1 MIAIASTSVRSPLQA
16 ARVSAEGGFTVM
28 LLTAVATCACWL
40 IATRSLDVG
49 TDTQVYANFFSTLAN
64 RPIQTRLEPGFLYI
78 SMFVHWLG
86 FGIPGYQAVLFGLLL
101 VTVLVSTRAFYRF
114 LDASIGYI
122 TFLSAATMLLLLSP
136 VFVNSSINAVRQGL
150 AALLVFTA
158 LIAFEQRQWWR
169 FYAYA
174 LIAALLHFSSAL
186 YIAFAPVLF
195 LGHRRL
201 RYVAV
206 AAFIVYVTGASMH
219 VVRSAS
225 PALYNIVMEH
235 AANPNFRS
243 GVRADFALFSMAWY
257 ALPFLA
263 APLVQEPY
271 RERLKQSTSLYLVML
286 LPFFMLGWGFFSNR
300 YLLPAWQ
307 AASLILGAMLSLS
320 RFRLL
325 RSPALIDLGLL
336 FSVAIFYYYV
346 HTGIVI

>member
-1 MIAIASTSVRSPLQA
+1 MSAIASSTAKSPLQT
-16 ARVSAEGGFTVM
+16 ARVSAEGAFTAM
-28 LLTAVATCACWL
+28 LLAAVATFACWL
-40 IATRSLDVG
+40 IATRSLDTG
-49 TDTQVYANFFSTLAN
+49 TDTQVYANFFSNLAN

-78 SMFVHWLG
+78 SMFVHDLG
-86 FGIPGYQAVLFGLLL
+86 VGIPGYQAVLFCLLM
-101 VTVLVSTRAFYRF
+101 VTVLVSTRAFYRY

-122 TFLSAATMLLLLSP
+122 TFLSAASMLLLLSP

-158 LIAFEQRQWWR
+158 LMAFEQRQWWR
-169 FYAYA
+169 FSTYA

-195 LGHRRL
+195 LGHQRL

-206 AAFIVYVTGASMH
+206 AAFFIYTSGTSMH
-219 VVRSAS
+219 LVHSVS
-225 PALYNIVMEH
+225 PALYGIVMEH
-235 AANPNFRS
+235 AADLNFRS
-243 GVRADFALFSMAWY
+243 GVRLDFAVFSMAWY
-257 ALPFLA
+257 ALPFVA

-286 LPFFMLGWGFFSNR
+286 LPFFMFGWGFFSNR

-307 AASLILGAMLSLS
+307 AASLIVGAMLSLS

-336 FSVAIFYYYV
+336 FSVGIFYYYV

>member
-1 MIAIASTSVRSPLQA
+1 MSAIASSTTRSPLQTS
-16 ARVSAEGGFTVM
+16 RVSAEGGFTVI
-28 LLTAVATCACWL
+28 LLAAVATCACWL
-40 IATRSLDVG
+40 IATRSLETG
-49 TDTQVYANFFSTLAN
+49 TDTQVYANFFSNLAN
-64 RPIQTRLEPGFLYI
+64 RPIQTRLEPGFVYI
-78 SMFVHWLG
+78 SMFVHSLG
-86 FGIPGYQAVLFGLLL
+86 FGIPGYQAALFGLLL
-101 VTVLVSTRAFYRF
+101 VTVLISTRAFYQY
-114 LDASIGYI
+114 LGATIGYI
-122 TFLSAATMLLLLSP
+122 TFLSAAGMLLLLSP

-169 FYAYA
+169 FCAYA

-186 YIAFAPVLF
+186 YVAFAPVLL

-206 AAFIVYVTGASMH
+206 AAFIIYASGASLH
-219 VVRSAS
+219 LVQSLS
-225 PALYNIVMEH
+225 PALYSIAMEH
-235 AANPNFRS
+235 AANLNYRS
-243 GVRADFALFSMAWY
+243 GVRLDFALFSMAWY

-286 LPFFMLGWGFFSNR
+286 LPFFMIGWGFFSNR

-307 AASLILGAMLSLS
+307 AASLIVAAMLSLS

-325 RSPALIDLGLL
+325 RSPALIDVGLL
-336 FSVAIFYYYV
+336 LSVGIFYYYV
-346 HTGIVI
+346 QTGIVI